1 MVEICT
7 SPKMSNSGIWANF
20 NFFGNCLSSTYHLQC
35 TLLVPEDIETGLA
48 RGGGGGGGLFVFFC
62 SYFICKPNTCIQ
74 TGAPQVVNL
83 PNQSWNDS
91 MNDENE
97 LIVT

>member
-1 MVEICT
+1 MVETCT
-7 SPKMSNSGIWANF
+7 SLQIPLSNSGIWANF

-35 TLLVPEDIETGLA
+35 TLLVPEDIETGF
-48 RGGGGGGGLFVFFC
+48 GGGGLFVFFC

-83 PNQSWNDS
+83 PNQSWNEL